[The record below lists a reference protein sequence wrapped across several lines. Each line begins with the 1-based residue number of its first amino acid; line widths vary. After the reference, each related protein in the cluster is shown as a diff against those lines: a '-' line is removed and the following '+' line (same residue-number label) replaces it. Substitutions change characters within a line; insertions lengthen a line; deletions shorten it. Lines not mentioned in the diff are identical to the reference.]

1 MDTNTRLT
9 MEADIMMMTNI
20 KNMDII
26 IKKSN

>member
-26 IKKSN
+26 IKKIN

>member
-26 IKKSN
+26 VKKSN